1 MGSPMSGTMAE
12 IFLQYIENRHLKQLL
27 DSKNI
32 IFYTRYVDDIFI
44 IYDTTR
50 TTAYSIH
57 NYINNI
63 HNCLQ
68 LKPTYENNTQ
78 INFLDLCII
87 RKTNKLEIDIY
98 RKPTTT
104 DITINYLSNHPIEH
118 KLAAYRYHINRKLT
132 LPLTKERRTHE
143 WKTIQNIAR
152 NNNFPN
158 KLITNLKQQ
167 IQPNTTHQK
176 SDRKEN
182 INNTKWATF
191 TYYSPKVR
199 KVTNIFKQTDI
210 KIAFKNNNTISQILR
225 PKATN
230 NTPIYNKSGIY
241 KLTCKTC
248 QHVYVGQTSR
258 NLKQRYQEHIRYI
271 RNNDP
276 QSAFAQHI
284 LNNQHEYGTIEEIMK
299 LLKPTNHTSMLI
311 PYELFFIQS
320 HHQHGQLISEQNPG
334 ELNPLIQLGIDTIQT
349 HVTT

>member
-1 MGSPMSGTMAE
+1 MGSPISGTMAE
-12 IFLQYIENRHLKQLL
+12 LFLQYIENRHLKQLL
-27 DSKNI
+27 DAKNI
-32 IFYTRYVDDIFI
+32 IFYTQYVDDIFI

-50 TTAYSIH
+50 STADSIH

-68 LKPTYENNTQ
+68 LNPTHESNTQ

-87 RKTNKLEIDIY
+87 RKTNKLEIDIH

-104 DITINYLSNHPIEH
+104 DTAINYLSNHPIEH
-118 KLAAYRYHINRKLT
+118 KLAAYCYHIKRMLT

-143 WKTIQNIAR
+143 WKIIQNIAR
-152 NNNFPN
+152 NNSFPN

-167 IQPNTTHQK
+167 IQRNIAHQK

-182 INNTKWATF
+182 INNMKWATF

-199 KVTNIFKQTDI
+199 KITKLFKQTDI
-210 KIAFKNNNTISQILR
+210 KIAFKNNSTISQILR

-258 NLKQRYQEHIRYI
+258 NLKQRYQEHVRYI
-271 RNNDP
+271 VV
-276 QSAFAQHI
+276 
-284 LNNQHEYGTIEEIMK
+284 
-299 LLKPTNHTSMLI
+299 PT
-311 PYELFFIQS
+311 
-320 HHQHGQLISEQNPG
+320 G
-334 ELNPLIQLGIDTIQT
+334 
-349 HVTT
+349 